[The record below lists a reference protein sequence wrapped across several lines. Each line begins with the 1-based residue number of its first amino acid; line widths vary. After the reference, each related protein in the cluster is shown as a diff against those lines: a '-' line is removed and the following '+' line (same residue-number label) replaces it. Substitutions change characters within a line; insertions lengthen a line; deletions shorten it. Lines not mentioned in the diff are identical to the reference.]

1 MNTTEFNG
9 CFNVRREIVWELNI
23 YRMNKKQIVL
33 EYPTLELALNM
44 AKESI
49 REPPVTNDD
58 AGFWPPSE
66 GCWGEILEKEIT
78 IIDKVVTV
86 IGEKPKE
93 EKLTLAQ
100 KLAKNE
106 EKFTLAQKLAKNK
119 ESGYEMALHGE

>member
-23 YRMNKKQIVL
+23 YRRNKKHIVL
-33 EYPTLELALNM
+33 EYPTLEAALNE
-44 AKESI
+44 ARESF
-49 REPPVTNDD
+49 REPPATNDD
-58 AGFWPPSE
+58 ADFWPPSK
-66 GCWGEILEKEIT
+66 GYWGEILQKEIT

-106 EKFTLAQKLAKNK
+106 KK
-119 ESGYEMALHGE
+119 